1 MDTLNGHLLKNIHYS
16 TVSNN
21 IKNPNTT
28 KIDYGKLGINRKKLW
43 WECNNERMHMYVGIE
58 KSQKCSYEN
67 MV

>member
-1 MDTLNGHLLKNIHYS
+1 MDTLNRPFLKNIHYS

-28 KIDYGKLGINRKKLW
+28 KINYGKLVINQNKL

-58 KSQKCSYEN
+58 KSQTC
-67 MV
+67 